1 MVDREAPVAAAVAAV
16 PLRADL
22 PEAAAVEAAAAE
34 MVALVMREFM
44 AFMSVIRFIGT
55 AGRCTGVDGLSL

>member
-1 MVDREAPVAAAVAAV
+1 MFRKAPET
-16 PLRADL
+16 
-22 PEAAAVEAAAAE
+22 EAAAVEAAAAE